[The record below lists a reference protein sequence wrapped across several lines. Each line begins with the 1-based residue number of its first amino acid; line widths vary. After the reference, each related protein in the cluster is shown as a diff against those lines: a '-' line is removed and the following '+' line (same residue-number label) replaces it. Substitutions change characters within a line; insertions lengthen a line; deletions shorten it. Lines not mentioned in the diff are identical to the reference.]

1 MISTLD
7 SYHKEVNKYL
17 KYLLKLFNKDLKFLN
32 LIALLIYFDKNVFI
46 KILNRVYEC
55 VLVSKKKINTKRM
68 FITLLEEYINE
79 NNINLNVTNDKL
91 INELNFIERVVLVY
105 KLYLNK
111 TPSYYKTSKLINIS
125 KDEFIKARNK
135 INNIGM
141 INEDIPNID
150 INLNDLDINYN
161 LLCKTNY
168 LRISLIS
175 ICTILGLV
183 IIFFLSALICSQ
195 VLMYLPSDNRA
206 PNEFYDG
213 DYYEVKVDTIIE
225 SYKDIFDEKVT
236 MTINKYGF
244 GYVVNNEYDE
254 NLAFYFEGLNYDRFT
269 LNPYTLI
276 DGSFNDFSGTALIDN
291 NEYTYYSKCRT
302 YRDNLKLIFIDETL
316 DKTILVMHF
325 TYIDNLNW

>member
-1 MISTLD
+1 MVGGVELFS
-7 SYHKEVNKYL
+7 NKFN
-17 KYLLKLFNKDLKFLN
+17 KCRSYLLKLFNKDLKFLN
-32 LIALLIYFDKNVFI
+32 LIALLIYFDKDIFI

-55 VLVSKKKINTKRM
+55 VLISKKKINTKRM
-68 FITLLEEYINE
+68 FITLLEEYIKE

-111 TPSYYKTSKLINIS
+111 TPSYYKVNKLINIS

-135 INNIGM
+135 INNLGM
-141 INEDIPNID
+141 INDNIPYID
-150 INLNDLDINYN
+150 INFNDLDINYN

-183 IIFFLSALICSQ
+183 ILFFLSALICSQ

-206 PNEFYDG
+206 PNQFSDG

-236 MTINKYGF
+236 MTINNYGF

-254 NLAFYFEGLNYDRFT
+254 NLAFYFDGLNYDRFT
-269 LNPYTLI
+269 LNPFTLI
-276 DGSFNDFSGTALIDN
+276 DGSFDDFSGTALIDN